1 MNNSKSINVDRKT
14 IIKSA
19 WLLVFYWFS
28 MYLGATFLGFFK
40 SEFIDNNANT
50 IIYTI
55 LFFAVLFVFK
65 NYLLLSLKSIKTNFK
80 KNFEFTVEMG
90 FAFYY
95 AFLIS
100 LIVLSI
106 IFNLQ
111 NTNQDKIEIGYQNR
125 ILERIIV
132 VTIMGPIIEELIY
145 RVCIFKNIKNIY
157 LAHIVTAVLFGFG
170 HFAFEIIFCHQYSQL
185 ILIIPYMIMSLGFSI
200 TFQKTKNIMFPI
212 MMHMAFNL
220 IPTLSQLLKK

>member
-1 MNNSKSINVDRKT
+1 MNNSIPINVDRKT
-14 IIKSA
+14 NIKSVC
-19 WLLVFYWFS
+19 LLFFYWFL
-28 MYLGATFLGFFK
+28 MYFGATFLGFFK

-50 IIYTI
+50 IIYTT
-55 LFFAVLFVFK
+55 LFFSVLFVFRD
-65 NYLLLSLKSIKTNFK
+65 YLLLSLKSIKVNFK
-80 KNFEFTVEMG
+80 KNFEFTVGMS

-106 IFNLQ
+106 IFSLQ
-111 NTNQDKIEIGYQNR
+111 NTNQEKIEIGYQNK

-145 RVCIFKNIKNIY
+145 RVCIFKNVRNIY
-157 LAHIVTAVLFGFG
+157 LSHIVTAFLFGFG
-170 HFAFEIIFCHQYSQL
+170 HFAFEIIFCQQYSQL
-185 ILIIPYMIMSLGFSI
+185 ILIIPYMILSLGFSI

-220 IPTLSQLLKK
+220 IPILNQLIRI